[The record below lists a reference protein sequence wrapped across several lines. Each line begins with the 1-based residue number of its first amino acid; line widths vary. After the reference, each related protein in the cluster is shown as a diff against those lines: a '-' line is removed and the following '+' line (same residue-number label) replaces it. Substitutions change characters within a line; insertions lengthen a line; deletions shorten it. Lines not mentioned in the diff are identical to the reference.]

1 MSFQNVGTYN
11 AGVFTPK
18 AAGPAPVGGVPVMDA
33 DGIASG
39 GAFLVSELE
48 KRDPLTR
55 KPLTTFTYPSHIV
68 IQTGGGWVDY
78 VSAMSVAYG
87 ITGGAV
93 NSPVTAGGAN
103 GIPVVQASVD
113 KGVYKAHVFAAALR
127 VMFQDMQRANY
138 IGRSLDNLLQDGVR
152 MAYDKHM
159 DANGYVGI
167 GDYGTTG
174 LVNNPDATE
183 TPAVNG
189 AKGTATW
196 ATKTPQEILKDVN
209 DAITSVWAAN
219 EYDETAV
226 PNHILIPYEQYNY
239 ILTTM
244 VTDLAT
250 ETIYDFLLKNNAA
263 AKNGGSLF
271 IGATRWCKGAGTGD
285 KDRMVVYVNHERFVK
300 MDELVPMSRI
310 MSAPITGPYHK
321 NRVIRLL
328 NTIANDIYQQFS
340 DGYIGVVNNNE
351 QGRMMF
357 KSAIVGYLLDIQ
369 ANNGIQNFE
378 AEDVTVEPGEAIDA
392 IVVNLAIQPVDSV
405 EKIYVT
411 ITVN

>member
-11 AGVFTPK
+11 AGAFTMK
-18 AAGPAPVGGVPVMDA
+18 SSGPAPMNGVPTMDA

-48 KRDPLTR
+48 KRDPLIR
-55 KPLTTFTYPSHIV
+55 KPLTSFTYPRDIV
-68 IQTGGGWVDY
+68 IQAGGGWVDY

-103 GIPVVQASVD
+103 GIPTVQANVN

-159 DANGYVGI
+159 DANVYVGI
-167 GDYGTTG
+167 EDYGTTG
-174 LVNNPDATE
+174 LVNNPDVTE
-183 TPAVNG
+183 TTAANG
-189 AKGTATW
+189 TAGTATW

-209 DAITSVWAAN
+209 DALTAVWAAN

-250 ETIYDFLLKNNAA
+250 ETIYDFLMKNNVA

-271 IGATRWCKGAGTGD
+271 IGATRWCKGAGTSS

-310 MSAPITGPYHK
+310 MSAP
-321 NRVIRLL
+321 NV
-328 NTIANDIYQQFS
+328 ANVCYDTAYMANLSEVQLFYPTSILYV
-340 DGYIGVVNNNE
+340 DGI
-351 QGRMMF
+351 
-357 KSAIVGYLLDIQ
+357 
-369 ANNGIQNFE
+369 
-378 AEDVTVEPGEAIDA
+378 
-392 IVVNLAIQPVDSV
+392 
-405 EKIYVT
+405 
-411 ITVN
+411 

>member
-11 AGVFTPK
+11 AGVFTSRANG
-18 AAGPAPVGGVPVMDA
+18 AAPMGGISTMDA

-48 KRDPLTR
+48 KRDPMIR
-55 KPLTTFTYPSHIV
+55 KPLTSFTYPRDIV
-68 IQTGGGWVDY
+68 IQSGGGWVDY

-87 ITGGAV
+87 ITGGASG
-93 NSPVTAGGAN
+93 SPVAAGGTN
-103 GIPVVQASVD
+103 GIPIVQASVD

-127 VMFQDMQRANY
+127 VMFQDMQRSNY
-138 IGRSLDNLLQDGVR
+138 IGRSLDNLLQGGVR

-159 DANGYVGI
+159 DANTYVGI
-167 GDYGTTG
+167 EDYNTTG
-174 LVNNPDATE
+174 LLNNPNVTE
-183 TPAVNG
+183 TTAVNG
-189 AKGTATW
+189 QAGTATW

-209 DAITSVWAAN
+209 DALTAVWAAN

-250 ETIYDFLLKNNAA
+250 ETIYDFLMKNNVA

-271 IGATRWCKGAGTGD
+271 IGATRWCKGAGTSQ
-285 KDRMVVYVNHERFVK
+285 KDRMMVYVNHERFVK

-310 MSAPITGPYHK
+310 MSAP
-321 NRVIRLL
+321 NV
-328 NTIANDIYQQFS
+328 ANVCYDTAYMANISEVQLFYPTS
-340 DGYIGVVNNNE
+340 ALYVDGI
-351 QGRMMF
+351 
-357 KSAIVGYLLDIQ
+357 
-369 ANNGIQNFE
+369 
-378 AEDVTVEPGEAIDA
+378 
-392 IVVNLAIQPVDSV
+392 
-405 EKIYVT
+405 
-411 ITVN
+411 

>member
-11 AGVFTPK
+11 AGAFTTKGTMPGGGAPAMTLD
-18 AAGPAPVGGVPVMDA
+18 AAGV
-33 DGIASG
+33 ASG

-48 KRDPLTR
+48 KRDPLIR
-55 KPLTTFTYPSHIV
+55 KPLTSFTYPRDIV
-68 IQTGGGWVDY
+68 IQSGGGWVDY

-87 ITGGAV
+87 ITGGAGA
-93 NSPVTAGGAN
+93 SPVTAGGAN

-159 DANGYVGI
+159 DENTYVGI
-167 GDYGTTG
+167 EDYGTTG
-174 LVNNPDATE
+174 LVNNPNVTE
-183 TPAVNG
+183 TTAANG
-189 AKGTATW
+189 AATTSTW

-209 DAITSVWAAN
+209 DALTAVWAAN

-250 ETIYDFLLKNNAA
+250 ETIYDFLMKNNVA

-271 IGATRWCKGAGTGD
+271 IGATRWCKGAGTGS

-300 MDELVPMSRI
+300 EDELVPMSRI
-310 MSAPITGPYHK
+310 MSAP
-321 NRVIRLL
+321 NV
-328 NTIANDIYQQFS
+328 ANVCYDTAYMANISEVQLFYPTS
-340 DGYIGVVNNNE
+340 MLYVDGI
-351 QGRMMF
+351 
-357 KSAIVGYLLDIQ
+357 
-369 ANNGIQNFE
+369 
-378 AEDVTVEPGEAIDA
+378 
-392 IVVNLAIQPVDSV
+392 
-405 EKIYVT
+405 
-411 ITVN
+411 